1 MGLRE
6 LGVVVPLERYCQ
18 YWSAK
23 LIPAVLEGNRQV
35 ATKVG
40 IPLKTRPQS
49 IATLE
54 SCCTRANVRRIGNT
68 GSGPQSQASKLHREG
83 SLLPRQASGWKP
95 VSSVKEAWTP
105 LSNARRPSRQSRA
118 GVCGPCRSCGQRHK
132 RSAASSTQLA
142 DLPVGQHVE
151 LCRPV
156 WQPAPCNK
164 PHKRNLH

>member
-6 LGVVVPLERYCQ
+6 RGVVVPLERYWQ

-68 GSGPQSQASKLHREG
+68 GSRPQSQASKLHREG
-83 SLLPRQASGWKP
+83 SLLPRQGVGMEASQLSERGLNAT
-95 VSSVKEAWTP
+95 VP
-105 LSNARRPSRQSRA
+105 LYHYPLITIATMRIPHPILPH
-118 GVCGPCRSCGQRHK
+118 GPCLFTSKSFTIFSHRWVLMNIRCP
-132 RSAASSTQLA
+132 T
-142 DLPVGQHVE
+142 V
-151 LCRPV
+151 
-156 WQPAPCNK
+156 PC
-164 PHKRNLH
+164 

>member
-54 SCCTRANVRRIGNT
+54 GCCTRANVRRIGNT

-83 SLLPRQASGWKP
+83 SLLPRQGVGMEASQLSERGLNATVKC
-95 VSSVKEAWTP
+95 KEAIAAKPCWCV
-105 LSNARRPSRQSRA
+105 RA
-118 GVCGPCRSCGQRHK
+118 M
-132 RSAASSTQLA
+132 
-142 DLPVGQHVE
+142 
-151 LCRPV
+151 
-156 WQPAPCNK
+156 
-164 PHKRNLH
+164 